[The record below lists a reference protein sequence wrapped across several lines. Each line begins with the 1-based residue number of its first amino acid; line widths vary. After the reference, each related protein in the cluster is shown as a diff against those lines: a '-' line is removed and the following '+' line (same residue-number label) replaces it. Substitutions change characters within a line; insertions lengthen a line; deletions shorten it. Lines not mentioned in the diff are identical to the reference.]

1 MHRYKIYVID
11 ARNHIT
17 NAHDFEGIDDLSAFD
32 KANKLR
38 HADAAEVW
46 QSTRL
51 VARIQK
57 GGEAGVAT
65 A

>member
-1 MHRYKIYVID
+1 MRQYKIYVID
-11 ARNHIT
+11 VRNHIT

-32 KANKLR
+32 KANNLR
-38 HADAAEVW
+38 QADAAEVW

-57 GGEAGVAT
+57 GGEAAAAT
-65 A
+65 G